1 MEELRIVGKSV
12 KRVDAYSKVTGKAIY
27 AGDIQLPG
35 MLHAKVLRSHYPHAY
50 LEEIDTSKAKLIP
63 GVHGVLT
70 AKDIKGTNRYG
81 IAVQDQQV
89 LAETKVR
96 FIGDAIAAVAAET
109 EEQAEEAVK
118 NIKVVYQQL
127 PIISTVEEALTD
139 GATLIHEKGNLLQH
153 TKVRKGNVEKGF
165 AQADV
170 IVENTYTTQCVEHAY
185 LERECSVTD
194 CDPSGYLTVWTS
206 TQYPFRDRR
215 QIANALGIKF
225 SKLRVIQTTTGGG
238 FGGKDDITTEM
249 YSTLLAYYTGPGRPV
264 KYNMTREESFFS
276 TTKRHPFKIRCKTGA
291 TKEGKLVA
299 LEGTIYADKGAF
311 ASLGTYVVK
320 KAGLHLAGPYYIPNV
335 KVDTYAVYTNNVGS
349 GAFRGF
355 GVPQAAFAHESQ
367 MDLLAEKLGMSP
379 VDIRLLNCLR
389 PGLSTS
395 TGHVLHHSVGIAKTL
410 EIAKEYYLRF
420 KEEGSDSE

>member
-1 MEELRIVGKSV
+1 MEELRIVGKPV
-12 KRVDAYSKVTGKAIY
+12 KRVDAYSKVTGKAVY

-35 MLHAKVLRSHYPHAY
+35 ILHAKVLRSHYPHAY
-50 LEEIDTSKAKLIP
+50 LEEIDISKAKLVP
-63 GVHGVLT
+63 GVHCVLT

-81 IAVQDQQV
+81 IAIQDQQV

-96 FIGDAIAAVAAET
+96 FMGDAIAAVAAET

-127 PIISTVEEALTD
+127 PVISTVEEALAD
-139 GATLIHEKGNLLQH
+139 GAELIYEKGNLLQH
-153 TKVRKGNVEKGF
+153 TKVRKGNVETGF

-170 IVENTYTTQCVEHAY
+170 IVENTYTTQCNEHAY
-185 LERECSVTD
+185 LERECSVTNY
-194 CDPSGYLTVWTS
+194 DPSGYLTVWTS

-225 SKLRVIQTTTGGG
+225 SKLRVIQATTGGG

-249 YSTLLAYYTGPGRPV
+249 YSTLLAYYTGQPV
-264 KYNMTREESFFS
+264 KYSMTREESFFS
-276 TTKRHPFKIRCKTGA
+276 TTKRHPFKIICKTGA
-291 TKEGKLVA
+291 TKEGKLIA

-311 ASLGTYVVK
+311 CSLGIYVVK
-320 KAGLHLAGPYYIPNV
+320 KAGIHLAGPYYIPHI
-335 KVDTYAVYTNNVGS
+335 KVDTYAVYTNNVPS

-355 GVPQAAFAHESQ
+355 GTPQVAFAHESQ
-367 MDLLAEKLGMSP
+367 MDMLAEKLGMSP

-395 TGHVLHHSVGIAKTL
+395 TGHVLHQSVGIAKTL
-410 EIAKEYYLRF
+410 EIAKEHYLRL
-420 KEEGSDSE
+420 KQEGSGSE

>member
-1 MEELRIVGKSV
+1 MEELRIVGKPV

-35 MLHAKVLRSHYPHAY
+35 MLHAKVLRSTYPHAY
-50 LEEIDTSKAKLIP
+50 LEEIDISKAKLVP
-63 GVHGVLT
+63 GVHCVLT

-81 IAVQDQQV
+81 LAVQDQQV

-96 FIGDAIAAVAAET
+96 FMGDAIAAVAAET

-118 NIKVVYQQL
+118 NIRVIYRKL
-127 PIISTVEEALTD
+127 PIISTIDEALAD
-139 GATLIHEKGNLLQH
+139 GAPLIYEKGNLLQY
-153 TKVRKGNVEKGF
+153 TKVRKGDVEKGF

-170 IVENTYTTQCVEHAY
+170 IVENTYTTQCNEHAY
-185 LERECSVTD
+185 LERECSVAD

-225 SKLRVIQTTTGGG
+225 SKLRVIQATTGGG
-238 FGGKDDITTEM
+238 FGGKDDIMTEM
-249 YSTLLAYYTGPGRPV
+249 YSTLLASYTGQPV
-264 KYNMTREESFFS
+264 KYSMTREESFFS

-291 TKEGKLVA
+291 TKEGKLMA

-311 ASLGTYVVK
+311 CSLGIYVVK
-320 KAGLHLAGPYYIPNV
+320 KAGLHLAGPYYIPHV
-335 KVDTYAVYTNNVGS
+335 KVDTYAVYTNNVPS

-355 GVPQAAFAHESQ
+355 GTPQAAFAHESQ
-367 MDLLAEKLGMSP
+367 MDILAEKLGMSP
-379 VDIRLLNCLR
+379 VDLRLLNCLR

-410 EIAKEYYLRF
+410 EIAKEHYLRL
-420 KEEGSDSE
+420 KEEGSGNE

>member
-1 MEELRIVGKSV
+1 MEKLRIVGKPV

-35 MLHAKVLRSHYPHAY
+35 MLYAKVLRSPYPHAY
-50 LEEIDTSKAKLIP
+50 LEEIDISKAKLVP
-63 GVHGVLT
+63 GVHSVLT

-81 IAVQDQQV
+81 IAIQDQQV

-96 FIGDAIAAVAAET
+96 FVGDPIVAVAAET
-109 EEQAEEAVK
+109 EEQADEAVK
-118 NIKVVYQQL
+118 NIQVVYKQL
-127 PIISTVEEALTD
+127 PAISTIEEALAD
-139 GATLIHEKGNLLQH
+139 DAELIYEKGNLLQH
-153 TKVRKGNVEKGF
+153 TKVRKGNVEAGF

-170 IVENTYTTQCVEHAY
+170 IVENTYTTQCNEHAY
-185 LERECSVTD
+185 LERECSVTNY
-194 CDPSGYLTVWTS
+194 DPPGYLTVWTS

-225 SKLRVIQTTTGGG
+225 SKLRVIQATTGGG

-249 YSTLLAYYTGPGRPV
+249 YSTLLAYYTGQPV
-264 KYNMTREESFFS
+264 KYSMTREESFFS
-276 TTKRHPFKIRCKTGA
+276 TTKRHPFKISCKTGA
-291 TKEGKLVA
+291 TKEGKLIA

-311 ASLGTYVVK
+311 CSLGIYVVK
-320 KAGLHLAGPYYIPNV
+320 KAGIHLAGPYYIPHI
-335 KVDTYAVYTNNVGS
+335 KVDTYAVYTNNVPS

-355 GVPQAAFAHESQ
+355 GTPQVAFAHESQ
-367 MDLLAEKLGMSP
+367 MDMLAEKLGMSP

-410 EIAKEYYLRF
+410 EIAKEHYLRL
-420 KEEGSDSE
+420 KKEGSGSE